1 MFAGAANPNIL
12 VPLKKMQIT
21 NLDTNKSFDV
31 LYNPQ
36 SYQQSRSA
44 EYAQLPV
51 MGTDVPMLQFNHGSG
66 ETLKVQLFFDSL
78 SAGSEVG
85 GTDEDRNKFS
95 ANSRQSSANNQ
106 IDVRD
111 YTKKIYDLTLV
122 PGPNGPKHA
131 PPRLRLVWGSLFFEG
146 YLISCSQN
154 FVRFDENG
162 QPVRATLDCEFRQ
175 YIDPAMQ
182 NSQRPLESPDTT
194 KYRLVHQSDSLW
206 SLAGKEYGETGQW
219 RAIASANGLA
229 NPRKLRTGDLLVL
242 PGLE

>member
-1 MFAGAANPNIL
+1 MFAGAANPNLLI
-12 VPLKKMQIT
+12 PLKKMQIT
-21 NLDTNKSFDV
+21 NLDTQKSFNV

-36 SYQQSRSA
+36 SYQQSRSV

-85 GTDEDRNKFS
+85 GTVTDKIKFA
-95 ANSRQSSANNQ
+95 ANSLLPSAGNQ
-106 IDVRD
+106 IDVRE

-122 PGPNGPKHA
+122 PGPKHA
-131 PPRLRLVWGSLFFEG
+131 PPRLRLVWASLFFEG

-162 QPVRATLDCEFRQ
+162 RPVRATLDCEFRQ
-175 YIDPAMQ
+175 HIDPAVQ
-182 NSQRPLESPDTT
+182 NSQSPLESPDTT
-194 KYRLVHQSDSLW
+194 KYRLVHQNDALW
-206 SLAGKEYGETGQW
+206 ALAGKEYGETGQW